1 MANPRLAD
9 GNQRPDVVCPQ
20 VLTGISVHRAAFTDQ
35 PYLNAGCFADPGDQ
49 QAGNAPRYFSNV
61 RADGIHNFDVSFSKN
76 ITIARENQL
85 ELHAD
90 FFNFTNTPRFAFPA
104 FDYQDPA
111 FGIVNS
117 TAAGY
122 TPRHTQFGVRYQ
134 F

>member
-1 MANPRLAD
+1 VACA
-9 GNQRPDVVCPQ
+9 Q
-20 VLTGISVHRAAFTDQ
+20 VLTGISVHRAAFTNQ
-35 PYLNAGCFADPGDQ
+35 PFLNAACFADPGDQ
-49 QAGNAPRYFSNV
+49 QAGNAPRYFSNI

-76 ITIARENQL
+76 ITVVHENQL

-104 FDYQDPA
+104 FAYEDPS